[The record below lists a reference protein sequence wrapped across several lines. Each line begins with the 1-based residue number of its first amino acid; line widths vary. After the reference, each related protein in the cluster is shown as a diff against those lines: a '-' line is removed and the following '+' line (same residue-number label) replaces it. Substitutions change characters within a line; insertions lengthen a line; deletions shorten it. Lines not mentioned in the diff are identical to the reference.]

1 MWRHGEVVYRCVLI
15 AAELQLQAMV
25 FEAMA
30 SKDHSAEWLA
40 QEVRKCGTSSY
51 CRSQGAMTGSVGVAT
66 CSYPFVGHVALK
78 KCLSRQR

>member
-1 MWRHGEVVYRCVLI
+1 MWCMLLSTMRKIDGEVVYRCVLI

-30 SKDHSAEWLA
+30 SKDHSGEWLA

-51 CRSQGAMTGSVGVAT
+51 CRSQGAMTGSVGVAN
-66 CSYPFVGHVALK
+66 LQ
-78 KCLSRQR
+78 LSFC